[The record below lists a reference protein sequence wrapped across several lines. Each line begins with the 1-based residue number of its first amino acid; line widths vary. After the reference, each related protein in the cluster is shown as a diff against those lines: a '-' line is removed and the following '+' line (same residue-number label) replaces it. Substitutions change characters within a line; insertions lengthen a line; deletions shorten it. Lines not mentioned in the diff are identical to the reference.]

1 MFLELN
7 KTKNANELE
16 PWKASRHEKY
26 SAPLNVC
33 EARSRIPETHSSRLK
48 MSEIISSRFPFFRG
62 DHIVPNMDEAFP
74 KKKSAEPVR
83 ASVSDS
89 PVFRLLTSEITIV
102 GTIKNS

>member
-16 PWKASRHEKY
+16 PWKASRNEKY

-33 EARSRIPETHSSRLK
+33 VARSRIPETHSSRLK
-48 MSEIISSRFPFFRG
+48 MSEIISSVFFSRG

-89 PVFRLLTSEITIV
+89 PVFRLLTSGTTIV